1 MYYKIITIKI
11 LFGEWFHLIILDR
24 FEGEIAILEINGNF
38 IKISVDKISPLAK
51 EGDVLVLEGDK
62 YIPDKSNTEKRKREL
77 EDKFSDLWE
86 E

>member
-1 MYYKIITIKI
+1 M
-11 LFGEWFHLIILDR
+11 IILDR